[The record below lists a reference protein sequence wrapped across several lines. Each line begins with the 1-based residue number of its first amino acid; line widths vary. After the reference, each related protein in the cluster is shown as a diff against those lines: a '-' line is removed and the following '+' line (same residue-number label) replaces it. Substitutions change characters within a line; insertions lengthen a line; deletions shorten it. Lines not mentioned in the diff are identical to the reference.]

1 MQALWQD
8 LRYGARLLLK
18 HPAFTLIAVVTL
30 ALGIGGNT
38 AIFTVVNA
46 ALLRSLPYQ
55 EPERLMYLRE
65 TTPQKSFPRREAS
78 YPDFLDWRQNQSFS
92 GMAAYAGGGGF
103 TLMGSDGPER
113 IMAGRVTGNFF
124 AVLGVE
130 PMLGRLFREDEDQP
144 NAERVVALSYG
155 FWQRRFG
162 GDPKVVGQT
171 LNLSGDAYTIVGVL
185 PPTFQLAPRG
195 AVEVWAPWRPN
206 DAQLTRR
213 YMHWVNVIA
222 RLKPGVS
229 EAQAQ
234 AEMQTIAARI
244 AQDHKDSHAGTNITV
259 TPLHDQI
266 VRQVK
271 PLLLVLLGAVGFVLL
286 IACANVANLL
296 LARAS
301 ARQKEIAVRAALG
314 AGRWRL
320 IRQLLIESALLAL
333 LGGGLGLLLAQW
345 GVEALIAAIP
355 DNVLNF
361 MPYLR
366 DVALDGRTLA
376 FTGALALVTII
387 VFGLAP
393 ALHASKLDLH
403 SALKEGGR
411 TSGEGSRRRLRD
423 LLVVGEIALALVL
436 LVGAGLMMKSLMRL
450 LEVDPGFDPKNV
462 LTFSVS
468 LPAAKYDQNEEV
480 YAFHHQL
487 ISRLESL
494 PGVKGAGTVTVI
506 PLIGGNTTRFYD
518 AAQPRPA
525 PGGETEANL
534 REVSDNYFRVLGVP
548 LIAGRH
554 FTERDN
560 ADAPGVL
567 IVNQTLA
574 KRVFPNGDAVGQRLI
589 FSGDDSTPN
598 QIVGVVGNEK
608 VNGLAEQTTPV
619 VYYPFLQDTTPA
631 LTKNLVVRTAG
642 DPAAL
647 VSAIRNE
654 CRELEPGLTVA
665 QVMTMEQ
672 IIANSPSTFMRRYP
686 ALLIGVFAAV
696 ALLLAAIGIYGVMSY
711 SVSQQTREIGVRLAL
726 GARKLDVLRLVI
738 GRGMLLALAG
748 VGVGVVAAFGLTRLM
763 TGLLFGVEASD
774 PATFGLIALLL
785 VMVALLACY
794 VPARRASKIDPL
806 TALRHE

>member
-18 HPAFTLIAVVTL
+18 HPAFTLIAVITL

-55 EPERLMYLRE
+55 EPERLIYLRE

-130 PMLGRLFREDEDQP
+130 PLLGRLFREDEDQP
-144 NAERVVALSYG
+144 NAERVVTLSYG

-185 PPTFQLAPRG
+185 PPTFQFAPRG
-195 AVEVWAPWRPN
+195 TVEVWAPWRPN

-213 YMHWVNVIA
+213 FMHWVNVIA

-234 AEMQTIAARI
+234 AEMQTIAGRI
-244 AQDHKDSHAGTNITV
+244 AQDHKDSHAGTNIVV

-301 ARQKEIAVRAALG
+301 QRQKEIAVRAALG

-366 DVALDGRTLA
+366 DLTLDGRTLA

-393 ALHASKLDLH
+393 ALHASKLDLQ

-468 LPAAKYDQNEEV
+468 LPAAKYDRNDEV

-487 ISRLESL
+487 IARLESL

-554 FTERDN
+554 FTERDK
-560 ADAPGVL
+560 ADAPGVV

-574 KRVFPNGDAVGQRLI
+574 KRVFPSRDAVGQRLI
-589 FSGDDSTPN
+589 FTGDDSTPN
-598 QIVGVVGNEK
+598 QIVGVVGDEK

-619 VYYPFLQDTTPA
+619 VYYPFLQDTSPG
-631 LTKNLVVRTAG
+631 LTKNLVVRTEG
-642 DPAAL
+642 DPTAV

-654 CRELEPGLTVA
+654 CRTLEPGLTVA

-738 GRGMLLALAG
+738 GRGMLPALAG
-748 VGVGVVAAFGLTRLM
+748 VGVGVAAAFGLTRLM

-785 VMVALLACY
+785 VVVALLACY
-794 VPARRASKIDPL
+794 IPARRAAKVDPMI
-806 TALRHE
+806 ALRCE

>member
-1 MQALWQD
+1 
-8 LRYGARLLLK
+8 
-18 HPAFTLIAVVTL
+18 
-30 ALGIGGNT
+30 
-38 AIFTVVNA
+38 
-46 ALLRSLPYQ
+46 
-55 EPERLMYLRE
+55 
-65 TTPQKSFPRREAS
+65 
-78 YPDFLDWRQNQSFS
+78 
-92 GMAAYAGGGGF
+92 
-103 TLMGSDGPER
+103 
-113 IMAGRVTGNFF
+113 
-124 AVLGVE
+124 
-130 PMLGRLFREDEDQP
+130 
-144 NAERVVALSYG
+144 
-155 FWQRRFG
+155 
-162 GDPKVVGQT
+162 
-171 LNLSGDAYTIVGVL
+171 
-185 PPTFQLAPRG
+185 
-195 AVEVWAPWRPN
+195 
-206 DAQLTRR
+206 
-213 YMHWVNVIA
+213 
-222 RLKPGVS
+222 
-229 EAQAQ
+229 
-234 AEMQTIAARI
+234 
-244 AQDHKDSHAGTNITV
+244 
-259 TPLHDQI
+259 
-266 VRQVK
+266 
-271 PLLLVLLGAVGFVLL
+271 
-286 IACANVANLL
+286 VANLL

-301 ARQKEIAVRAALG
+301 QRQKEIAVRAALG

-366 DVALDGRTLA
+366 DLTLDGRTLA

-393 ALHASKLDLH
+393 ALHASKLDLQ

-468 LPAAKYDQNEEV
+468 LPAAKYDRNDEV

-487 ISRLESL
+487 IARLESL

-554 FTERDN
+554 FTERDK
-560 ADAPGVL
+560 ADAPGVV

-574 KRVFPNGDAVGQRLI
+574 KRVFPSRDAVGQRLI
-589 FSGDDSTPN
+589 FTGDDSTPN
-598 QIVGVVGNEK
+598 QIVGVVGDEK

-619 VYYPFLQDTTPA
+619 VYYPFLQDTSPG
-631 LTKNLVVRTAG
+631 LTKNLVVRTEG
-642 DPAAL
+642 DPTAV

-654 CRELEPGLTVA
+654 CRTLEPGLTVA

-738 GRGMLLALAG
+738 GRGMLPALAG
-748 VGVGVVAAFGLTRLM
+748 VGVGVAAAFGLTRLM

-785 VMVALLACY
+785 VVVALLACY
-794 VPARRASKIDPL
+794 IPARRAAKVDPMI
-806 TALRHE
+806 ALRCE

>member
-1 MQALWQD
+1 MQTLWQD

-18 HPAFTLIAVVTL
+18 HPAFTLIAVITL

-55 EPERLMYLRE
+55 GPERLVYLRE

-103 TLMGSDGPER
+103 TLIGSDGPER

-144 NAERVVALSYG
+144 NTERVVALSFG

-162 GDPKVVGQT
+162 GDPKVIGQT
-171 LNLSGDAYTIVGVL
+171 LNLSGDAYTIIGVL
-185 PPTFQLAPRG
+185 PPTFQFAPRG
-195 AVEVWAPWRPN
+195 TVDLWAPWRPN
-206 DAQLTRR
+206 EAQLTRR
-213 YMHWVNVIA
+213 FMHWVNVIA

-229 EAQAQ
+229 EAQAH
-234 AEMQTIAARI
+234 AEMQTIAGRI

-266 VRQVK
+266 VRQIK

-301 ARQKEIAVRAALG
+301 ARQKEIAIRAALG

-366 DVALDGRTLA
+366 DLTLDGRTLV

-393 ALHASKLDLH
+393 ALHASKLDLQ

-468 LPAAKYDQNEEV
+468 LPAAKYDRNEEV
-480 YAFHHQL
+480 YVFHHQL

-560 ADAPGVL
+560 ADAPGVV

-574 KRVFPNGDAVGQRLI
+574 KRVFANGEAVGQRLI

-598 QIVGVVGNEK
+598 QIVGVVGDEK

-619 VYYPFLQDTTPA
+619 VYYPFLQDTSPG
-631 LTKNLVVRTAG
+631 LTKNLVVRTEG

-711 SVSQQTREIGVRLAL
+711 SVSQRTREIGVRLAL

-748 VGVGVVAAFGLTRLM
+748 VGVGIVAAFGLTRLM

-774 PATFGLIALLL
+774 PATFGLITLLL
-785 VMVALLACY
+785 VVVALLACY
-794 VPARRASKIDPL
+794 VPARRAAKVDPMV
-806 TALRHE
+806 ALRCE

>member
-1 MQALWQD
+1 MQTLWQD

-55 EPERLMYLRE
+55 EPERLVYLRE

-103 TLMGSDGPER
+103 TLMGGDGPER

-124 AVLGVE
+124 SVLGVE

-171 LNLSGDAYTIVGVL
+171 LNLSGDAYTIIGVL
-185 PPTFQLAPRG
+185 PPAFQFAPRG
-195 AVEVWAPWRPN
+195 TVEVWAPWRPN
-206 DAQLTRR
+206 EAQLTRR
-213 YMHWVNVIA
+213 FMHWVNVIA

-234 AEMQTIAARI
+234 AEMQTIAGRI
-244 AQDHKDSHAGTNITV
+244 AQDHKDSHAGTNIV
-259 TPLHDQI
+259 LTPLHEQI
-266 VRQVK
+266 VRQIK

-301 ARQKEIAVRAALG
+301 ARQKEIAIRAALG
-314 AGRWRL
+314 AGRFRL

-366 DVALDGRTLA
+366 GLALDGRTLA

-393 ALHASKLDLH
+393 ALHASKLDLQ

-468 LPAAKYDQNEEV
+468 LPAAKFDRNEEV

-548 LIAGRH
+548 LVAGRH
-554 FTERDN
+554 FNERDK
-560 ADAPGVL
+560 ADAPAVV

-589 FSGDDSTPN
+589 FTGDDSSPN
-598 QIVGVVGNEK
+598 QIVGVVGDEK

-619 VYYPFLQDTTPA
+619 VYYPFLQDTTPG
-631 LTKNLVVRTAG
+631 LTKNLVVRTEG

-748 VGVGVVAAFGLTRLM
+748 VGVGVVAAFGLMRLM

-785 VMVALLACY
+785 VVVALLACY
-794 VPARRASKIDPL
+794 IPARRATKVDPMV
-806 TALRHE
+806 ALRCE